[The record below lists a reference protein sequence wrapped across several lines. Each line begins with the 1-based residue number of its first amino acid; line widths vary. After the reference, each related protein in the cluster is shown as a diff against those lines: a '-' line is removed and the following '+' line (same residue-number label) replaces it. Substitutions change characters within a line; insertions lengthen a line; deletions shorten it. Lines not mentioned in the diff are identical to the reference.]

1 MLRVMLPM
9 ILIYFMIVNNGN
21 TLKNGTIVLGFQLES
36 LIEHKVLLYRQ
47 LHKEQILISDKSLRF
62 SNYQFS
68 FVNTVKPRQ
77 LVSVEI
83 KESQFKEGENT
94 TLSNRIGVKA
104 DGVLVLLGYKK
115 GNYSPRI
122 ISSSPASAI

>member
-1 MLRVMLPM
+1 M
-9 ILIYFMIVNNGN
+9 
-21 TLKNGTIVLGFQLES
+21 
-36 LIEHKVLLYRQ
+36 LYRQ

-83 KESQFKEGENT
+83 KESQLKEGENT

-115 GNYSPRI
+115 ESKEALFL
-122 ISSSPASAI
+122 PAPDLPGVVLY

>member
-1 MLRVMLPM
+1 M
-9 ILIYFMIVNNGN
+9 
-21 TLKNGTIVLGFQLES
+21 
-36 LIEHKVLLYRQ
+36 LYRQ
-47 LHKEQILISDKSLRF
+47 LHKEQILISDKNLRF

-68 FVNTVKPRQ
+68 FVNAVKPRQ

-83 KESQFKEGENT
+83 KESQLKEGENT

-115 GNYSPRI
+115 ESKEALFL
-122 ISSSPASAI
+122 PAPDLPGVVLY